1 MRVNYLPGY
10 FKQPKTNKMKKI
22 TMIISAGIVAL
33 SFTACNTNG
42 SKQINNTDSA
52 QTRSVA
58 TPANNEKPADG
69 IITGYVNLKN
79 SLADDNGS
87 AAAKNGKEI
96 LDALSKFDAS
106 TLTSDQK
113 KVFLGLVGDIK
124 ENSEH
129 ISENGDKIE
138 HQREHFEM
146 LSKDMYDLLK
156 ATGAGKEMYLDS
168 CPMYDNGKATWL
180 SESKEIKNPYLG
192 KKMPDCGAIKETL
205 Q

>member
-1 MRVNYLPGY
+1 
-10 FKQPKTNKMKKI
+10 MKKI
-22 TMIISAGIVAL
+22 TMIVSAGIIAI
-33 SFTACNTNG
+33 SFTACNTTG
-42 SKQINNTDSA
+42 SKQTNNTDSA
-52 QTRSVA
+52 QTGPVT
-58 TPANNEKPADG
+58 TPTNHANPAEG
-69 IITGYVNLKN
+69 MVTGYLNLKN
-79 SLADDNGS
+79 SLAADNGS
-87 AAAKNGKEI
+87 AAAKNGQEI
-96 LDALSKFDAS
+96 LDAVSKFDPS
-106 TLTSDQK
+106 TLTPDQK
-113 KVFLGLVGDIK
+113 KVFLSLVGDIK

-168 CPMYDNGKATWL
+168 CPMYDNGKGTWL

>member
-1 MRVNYLPGY
+1 M
-10 FKQPKTNKMKKI
+10 KTI
-22 TMIISAGIVAL
+22 TMIISAGIIAR
-33 SFTACNTNG
+33 SFTACNTTG
-42 SKQINNTDSA
+42 SKQTNNTDSI
-52 QTRSVA
+52 QTESVA

-69 IITGYVNLKN
+69 ITTSYVNLKN

-87 AAAKNGKEI
+87 AAAKNGQEI
-96 LDALSKFDAS
+96 LDALSKFDTS
-106 TLTSDQK
+106 TLTPEQK
-113 KVFLGLVGDIK
+113 KVFQALVGDIK

-129 ISENGDKIE
+129 ISENGDKIA

-156 ATGAGKEMYLDS
+156 ATATSKEMYFDS
-168 CPMYDNGKATWL
+168 CPMYDNGKGTWL

-192 KKMPDCGAIKETL
+192 KKMTDCGAIKETL

>member
-1 MRVNYLPGY
+1 
-10 FKQPKTNKMKKI
+10 
-22 TMIISAGIVAL
+22 MIISAGIIVL
-33 SFTACNTNG
+33 SFTACNSTG
-42 SKQINNTDSA
+42 SKQTNNTDSV
-52 QTRSVA
+52 QTGPV
-58 TPANNEKPADG
+58 TKPANNEKSSNG

-79 SLADDNGS
+79 SLANDNGS
-87 AAAKNGKEI
+87 AAAKNGQEI

-106 TLTSDQK
+106 TLTPEQK
-113 KVFLGLVGDIK
+113 RVFLSLVGDIK

-129 ISENGDKIE
+129 ISENGDKIA

-146 LSKDMYDLLK
+146 LSKDMYDLIK
-156 ATGAGKEMYLDS
+156 ATGASKEMYLDS